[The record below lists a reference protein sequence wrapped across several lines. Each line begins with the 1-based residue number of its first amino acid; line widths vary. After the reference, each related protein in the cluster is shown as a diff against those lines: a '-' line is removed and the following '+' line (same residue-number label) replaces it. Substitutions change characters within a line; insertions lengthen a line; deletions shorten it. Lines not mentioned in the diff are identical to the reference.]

1 MAFDFKKFLASGKPP
16 TEAIARG
23 GSRPKGSPKP
33 TVFPGP
39 KDKKKKVVKKQ
50 VTKTN
55 TSTRDSKK
63 LITQENIKSGIG
75 KKTQRKAVLKQDPF
89 KKPNYFA
96 SLPKKNKVVKVKKE
110 KKNTKPK
117 KITNEKK
124 LQNIEKKV
132 VSSTPGFQPF
142 LRNPEGGRYSYK
154 SMTLPIK
161 MENRGVVVDTKT
173 GSERRLDYTK
183 QKLGSIKQKPIPK
196 NTKLAADITSKYNVS
211 FKEGGIT
218 KKSFGGIAIK
228 GVKDPNKIFK
238 G

>member
-1 MAFDFKKFLASGKPP
+1 MAFDFKKFLASGTKP

-39 KDKKKKVVKKQ
+39 KDKKKKVVKKK
-50 VTKTN
+50 VANTN
-55 TSTRDSKK
+55 TRDSKK
-63 LITQENIKSGIG
+63 LITQESVKSGIG
-75 KKTQRKAVLKQDPF
+75 RKNQRQFVLKQDPF
-89 KKPNYFA
+89 KRPNYFA
-96 SLPKKNKVVKVKKE
+96 SLPKKKKVVAVKKE
-110 KKNTKPK
+110 KKIVTPK

-183 QKLGSIKQKPIPK
+183 QKLGSIKQKPSAK
-196 NTKLAADITSKYNVS
+196 TNLALDLTSKYNVG
-211 FKEGGIT
+211 FNKGGIT
-218 KKSFGGIAIK
+218 KRRFGGMAK
-228 GVKDPNKIFK
+228 GGFKMPNKVKIT
-238 G
+238 